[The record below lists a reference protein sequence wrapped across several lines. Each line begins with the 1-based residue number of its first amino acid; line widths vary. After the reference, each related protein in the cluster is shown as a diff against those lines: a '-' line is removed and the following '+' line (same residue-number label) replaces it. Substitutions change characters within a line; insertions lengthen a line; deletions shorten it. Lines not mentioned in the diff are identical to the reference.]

1 MREHIHERALPL
13 GGRRSRREVLHPYA
27 FFLPA
32 FLLVAFVSFVPL
44 GFAILQSVFRSDYL
58 QLGSFAGLSNYY
70 DYLVG
75 RNGLKSIWNSIVFV
89 TIFSLVFVALDEYV
103 AKPWREKRW
112 ERQAAAGDK
121 DKQELLRIAKSAKVV
136 EE

>member
-1 MREHIHERALPL
+1 MM
-13 GGRRSRREVLHPYA
+13 
-27 FFLPA
+27 
-32 FLLVAFVSFVPL
+32 
-44 GFAILQSVFRSDYL
+44 GFEFT
-58 QLGSFAGLSNYY
+58 F
-70 DYLVG
+70 
-75 RNGLKSIWNSIVFV
+75 WNSIVIV
-89 TIFSLVFVALDEYV
+89 TVFSFIFVALDEWV